1 MTCLHG
7 FGLAALLAVGACA
20 SGPQHQTH
28 VASYPGG
35 SPRWQA
41 ELVDGVPDGVSTT
54 WHANGQL
61 ASRGRYAN
69 GQRTGEFVYWD
80 EAGAELRRETY
91 QRGELIDAQA
101 VATGGP
107 GMTAPAVEAI
117 AAPRAA
123 DPDHYTE
130 VRIGTGFGGT
140 NAAERTDN
148 GAGDAAEPTV
158 GLGLAVLAR
167 RNSRVYGVTAQL
179 SGTVFGPGHTYLGGV
194 FGLAAPG
201 DRAHVE
207 LLAEGGIHVVA
218 GLGDDL
224 FTESA
229 GNDTVELPYFG
240 TQVRLSIDPG
250 ARGHLTIDL
259 AVAGRVDLL
268 RAEQQVMT
276 TTCFLGCSTD
286 QETWRVGGQSID
298 ASVGLSYRFD

>member
-1 MTCLHG
+1 MTRLPGSC
-7 FGLAALLAVGACA
+7 LAALLAVGACA

-28 VASYPGG
+28 VTRYPGG
-35 SPRWQA
+35 SLRWQA
-41 ELVDGVPDGVSTT
+41 ELVDGVPDGVSTS

-61 ASRGRYAN
+61 ASRGRYEG
-69 GQRTGEFVYWD
+69 GQRAGEFVYWD
-80 EAGAELRRETY
+80 TAGTELRRETY
-91 QRGELIDAQA
+91 RGGELVDEQVAIGAGPGLTA
-101 VATGGP
+101 PTVRSVATP
-107 GMTAPAVEAI
+107 P
-117 AAPRAA
+117 PS
-123 DPDHYTE
+123 DHYTE
-130 VRIGTGFGGT
+130 LRIGTGFGGT
-140 NAAERTDN
+140 NAAERTDA
-148 GAGDAAEPTV
+148 GGGDAAEPAV
-158 GLGLAVLAR
+158 GLGMSVLAR
-167 RNSRVYGVTAQL
+167 RQNRVYGVTAQL
-179 SGTVFGPGHTYLGGV
+179 LGTIFGPGHTHLGGV

-207 LLAEGGIHVVA
+207 LLAEGGIHIVS
-218 GLGDDL
+218 GLGNDL
-224 FTESA
+224 FTEST